1 MIRGIGID
9 ITDVKK
15 LKTAVRRNKRFL
27 LRVFNQFE
35 IDYCSGKKNSMLH
48 FAGRFAVKEAFIKAV
63 SDVKGIALN
72 SISTSNNKNGKPEIQ
87 ITPEI
92 KKIMAMKK
100 AKSILITISHT
111 DTAAAAVCILEG

>member
-15 LKTAVRRNKRFL
+15 LKSAAKRNKRFL
-27 LRVFNQFE
+27 SRVFNAQE
-35 IDYCSGKKNSMLH
+35 IKYCSGKKNSALH

-72 SISTSNNKNGKPEIQ
+72 SISTTNDKNGRPEII
-87 ITPEI
+87 ITAEI
-92 KKIMAMKK
+92 KKIMAVKK